1 MSASRCFAF
10 PFHNALPSLSCL
22 PLLPAPLRSDQRQT
36 NSKASHLKTQR
47 FLNENPPYPQ
57 TNKPKLFFSYSQH
70 DSNPSNCYASLNPIK
85 PNSIYHCRPHSPT
98 KTFPKI
104 DKYSCGQIIKRKGEL
119 KDKILNTYQLPL
131 QTSLTTAVNN
141 NSKEEEDGGTDI
153 YGYCD
158 HNIEREE
165 KKNFLLKDKILNTYQ
180 LPLQTNPTTAMNN
193 NSKEEE
199 DGGTDIY
206 GYCDHNIEK

>member
-1 MSASRCFAF
+1 MLCLSLSQCFAISS
-10 PFHNALPSLSCL
+10 LPSSSTSSFSIR
-22 PLLPAPLRSDQRQT
+22 PMANQQQSI
-36 NSKASHLKTQR
+36 ASHLKTQR

-85 PNSIYHCRPHSPT
+85 PNSIYHRRPHSPT
-98 KTFPKI
+98 KTFTKI
-104 DKYSCGQIIKRKGEL
+104 DKYSCGQINKRKGEL

-131 QTSLTTAVNN
+131 QTSPTTAVNN

-158 HNIEREE
+158 HNIEKEKK
-165 KKNFLLKDKILNTYQ
+165 KKNFEKQEKKI
-180 LPLQTNPTTAMNN
+180 
-193 NSKEEE
+193 
-199 DGGTDIY
+199 
-206 GYCDHNIEK
+206 